1 MKIQSVRQT
10 YNLVPLEELGT
21 QSPAS
26 GIKADIPKVL
36 QPLKTSQQDI
46 KSQYVPEETR
56 ASNPTDPDAETN
68 QTNNGTTYAAVV
80 RISYNKIPSQLMVME
95 C

>member
-46 KSQYVPEETR
+46 KS
-56 ASNPTDPDAETN
+56 
-68 QTNNGTTYAAVV
+68 
-80 RISYNKIPSQLMVME
+80 
-95 C
+95 